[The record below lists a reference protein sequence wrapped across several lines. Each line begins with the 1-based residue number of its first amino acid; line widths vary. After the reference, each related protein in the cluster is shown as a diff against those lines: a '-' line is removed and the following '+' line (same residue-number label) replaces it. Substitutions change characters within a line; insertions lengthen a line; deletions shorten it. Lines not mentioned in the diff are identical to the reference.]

1 MHFFFKRD
9 KYIPRFVFYF
19 TVLNF
24 RHKNFLQGHR
34 IGGTSDFVHQIPC
47 YSCLL
52 QIYSLDPGIHHTA
65 PKANWNIL
73 NRY

>member
-1 MHFFFKRD
+1 MNVFFFKRD

-34 IGGTSDFVHQIPC
+34 IGVTSGFVHQIPC
-47 YSCLL
+47 YYCLL
-52 QIYSLDPGIHHTA
+52 QIYSLDPGIHRCTQH
-65 PKANWNIL
+65 PKPTGIL
-73 NRY
+73 